1 MMCAEGQPEM
11 VAPQAVQALEKD
23 PRSWMRVCLS
33 RGRVDAN
40 KFDTV
45 KNGEGVLH
53 VRTWHAA
60 RWVTPFV
67 SRVVSVCAE
76 RLHMPCGP
84 MGNVDA

>member
-1 MMCAEGQPEM
+1 M
-11 VAPQAVQALEKD
+11 
-23 PRSWMRVCLS
+23 S